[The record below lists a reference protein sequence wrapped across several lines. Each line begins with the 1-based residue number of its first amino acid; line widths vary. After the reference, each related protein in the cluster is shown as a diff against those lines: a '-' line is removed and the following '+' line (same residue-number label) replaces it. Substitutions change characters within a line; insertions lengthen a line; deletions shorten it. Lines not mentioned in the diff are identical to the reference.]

1 MVTLDTC
8 VIIEME
14 RKYPRDV
21 FPSIWEEMESQINAG
36 EACICAEVLVELERG
51 TDDLHVWAKSMP
63 GFVCEL
69 TQAEAFKAAEI
80 SQSQIE
86 WVRESQNSA
95 DPFIIA
101 HAFIS
106 GKKIV
111 TQESL
116 KGPGVASRNQK
127 IPNVAILH
135 DVSTMNLIEWARENN
150 WNF

>member
-1 MVTLDTC
+1 MFTIDTW

-21 FPSIWEEMESQINAG
+21 FGSIWEELESQINLG
-36 EACICAEVLVELERG
+36 LACICSEVLTELERG
-51 TDDLHVWAKSMP
+51 TDDLHNWAKNMT

-69 TQAEAFKAAEI
+69 TQAEAVKAAEI

-101 HAFIS
+101 HAIIS
-106 GKKIV
+106 EKKIV
-111 TQESL
+111 TQESP
-116 KGPGVASRNQK
+116 KGAGVASRNQK
-127 IPNVAILH
+127 IPNVAALH
-135 DVSTMNLIEWARENN
+135 GISTVNLIEWARLNK